1 MNLEAIDL
9 RATTTYRRKKMAVR
23 TRESMMRKVRAQT
36 IAVMTSA
43 RVVTF
48 LVKPVC
54 KLRRLKPL
62 WNHKKN
68 WAKHQWL

>member
-9 RATTTYRRKKMAVR
+9 RVTITYRRKKMAVR
-23 TRESMMRKVRAQT
+23 TRESIMRKARAQT

-43 RVVTF
+43 RVVMTF

-54 KLRRLKPL
+54 KLRRLKP
-62 WNHKKN
+62 
-68 WAKHQWL
+68 